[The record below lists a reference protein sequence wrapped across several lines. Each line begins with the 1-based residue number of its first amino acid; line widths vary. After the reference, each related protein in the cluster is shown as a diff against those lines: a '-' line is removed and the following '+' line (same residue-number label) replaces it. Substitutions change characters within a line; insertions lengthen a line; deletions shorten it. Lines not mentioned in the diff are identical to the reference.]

1 MYEEQCGEY
10 AYWWQGVKGQYCNA
24 TCYYLGFLMGHLITK
39 TLKDFGCLVALRDP
53 KPSKESLDTHVY
65 IGVTSYFQTR

>member
-1 MYEEQCGEY
+1 
-10 AYWWQGVKGQYCNA
+10 
-24 TCYYLGFLMGHLITK
+24 MGHLITK
-39 TLKDFGCLVALRDP
+39 ILKDFGCLVALRDP